1 MREFFRLLDD
11 FLRGRGRF
19 AVGAPLA
26 GGLRWLFAFVLAGGV
41 FYGAVMGSFSGL
53 EPGRFQQLAYSG
65 LKVPLLLLAT
75 FGLCLPSF
83 FAINSVAGLRDDFG
97 QALQAVVG
105 TQACVTLVLAALA
118 PVTAVFYASCSDY
131 ALAVGFNGAAFA
143 LAAATAQRV
152 VRRYYDP
159 LIRRNPRHR
168 TMLHVWLALYVF
180 VGIQAAWVL
189 RPFIGDPAQPVA
201 FFRPDAWG
209 NAYVVVFGLIRHAF
223 GALTP

>member
-1 MREFFRLLDD
+1 MAFFRLMDD

-26 GGLRWLFAFVLAGGV
+26 GGLRWLFVFVLVGGT

-53 EPGRFQQLAYSG
+53 EPGRFHQLLYSG
-65 LKVPLLLLAT
+65 VKVPILLLVT

-83 FAINSVAGLRDDFG
+83 FVINSVAGLRDDFA

-105 TQACVTLVLAALA
+105 TQACLTLVLAALA

-131 ALAVGFNGAAFA
+131 ALAVAFNGGMFA
-143 LAAATAQRV
+143 VAAATAQIV

-159 LIRRNPRHR
+159 LIRRNAKHR
-168 TMLHVWLALYVF
+168 TMLHVWLGLYIF
-180 VGIQAAWVL
+180 VGIQMSWVL

-201 FFRPDAWG
+201 FFRADAWG
-209 NAYVVVFGLIRHAF
+209 NAYMVVFSLIRHAF
-223 GALTP
+223 GTLAP